1 MRFCLLL
8 CFSLLLHCNDACKN
22 RGGRRSHES
31 AYRILFTLVHPS
43 LECFNLRISACV
55 KEGNKRDRIRS
66 RKEAEAEKS
75 SVSWKSCFLPAS
87 DLGHLWGPGKPSRLT
102 RADEEAQ
109 GIGDGHFCTSVL
121 HLHLVLVEIKS
132 ASTPWGFFF
141 LFYFFLAFLIKNIFN
156 KDPACIYCR
165 RPMWKAVL
173 KLLGCSQ
180 EGAVLTLFCGVVK
193 LGGKASQA
201 SPQGFTQTVCPKS
214 VADVLQGRTKRWY
227 LLGLRVVWA
236 LTHHGCAWSWWLNP
250 FRVIALLH
258 ETFCLEIKI
267 SANTF
272 CVSSLGYQDCLS
284 DKKKDFLDV
293 YHHVKRLLLKDA
305 VLILWHFL
313 TTIFGLKSD

>member
-1 MRFCLLL
+1 
-8 CFSLLLHCNDACKN
+8 
-22 RGGRRSHES
+22 
-31 AYRILFTLVHPS
+31 
-43 LECFNLRISACV
+43 
-55 KEGNKRDRIRS
+55 
-66 RKEAEAEKS
+66 
-75 SVSWKSCFLPAS
+75 
-87 DLGHLWGPGKPSRLT
+87 
-102 RADEEAQ
+102 
-109 GIGDGHFCTSVL
+109 
-121 HLHLVLVEIKS
+121 
-132 ASTPWGFFF
+132 
-141 LFYFFLAFLIKNIFN
+141 
-156 KDPACIYCR
+156 
-165 RPMWKAVL
+165 MWKAVL

-180 EGAVLTLFCGVVK
+180 EGAVLTLFCGVAK
-193 LGGKASQA
+193 LDGKASQA